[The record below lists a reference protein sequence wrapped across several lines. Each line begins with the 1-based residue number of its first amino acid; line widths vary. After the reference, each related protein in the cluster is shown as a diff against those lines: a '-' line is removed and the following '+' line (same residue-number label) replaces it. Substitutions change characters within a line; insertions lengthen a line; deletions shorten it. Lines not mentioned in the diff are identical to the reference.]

1 MLGEPE
7 KILRHQEILDKTQI
21 LVENRNLTSLEYY
34 VSVDNSRVLRLSSIA
49 QYRTKRRIAIAEKR
63 LAKALLL
70 ADRSQLHAETRL
82 RK

>member
-7 KILRHQEILDKTQI
+7 KILRHQGTLDKTQI
-21 LVENRNLTSLEYY
+21 LIENRNPTSLEY
-34 VSVDNSRVLRLSSIA
+34 VSVDNSRVLRLASIA

-70 ADRSQLHAETRL
+70 ADRSQFYV
-82 RK
+82 